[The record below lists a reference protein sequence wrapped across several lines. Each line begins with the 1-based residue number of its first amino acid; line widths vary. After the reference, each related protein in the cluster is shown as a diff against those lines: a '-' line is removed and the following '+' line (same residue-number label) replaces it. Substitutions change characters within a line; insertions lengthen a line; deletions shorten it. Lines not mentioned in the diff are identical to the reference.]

1 MRKLNVEELNRLTKE
16 DFKFAKKIS
25 LIIILD
31 NLRSQ
36 NNIGS
41 IFRTCDAFRVEK
53 IYLCGITAVPP
64 NKEIHKTALGATETV
79 DWEYYKNTIDIVLK
93 LKKAGITILAAEQT
107 DKSLLIQNY
116 KVETGRK
123 YAIIFG
129 HEMKGVDQEVIN
141 ECDSSIEIP
150 QFGTKHSLNVS
161 VSAGIIIWHFFD
173 KQKIE
178 FSDIL

>member
-41 IFRTCDAFRVEK
+41 IFRTCDALRVEK
-53 IYLCGITAVPP
+53 IYLCGITAIPP

-79 DWEYYKNTIDIVLK
+79 DWEYYKNTIDIVKK

-107 DKSLLIQNY
+107 DKSILIQNY
-116 KVETGRK
+116 KVETGKK

-173 KQKIE
+173 KQKKGLL
-178 FSDIL
+178 DIL